1 MSWITPIG
9 TNDKSIELRG
19 SLWMMM
25 GDQNFGGP
33 VRIALLACIAECGSI
48 TQAARAIKM
57 SY

>member
-1 MSWITPIG
+1 MG

-19 SLWMMM
+19 SLWMMV